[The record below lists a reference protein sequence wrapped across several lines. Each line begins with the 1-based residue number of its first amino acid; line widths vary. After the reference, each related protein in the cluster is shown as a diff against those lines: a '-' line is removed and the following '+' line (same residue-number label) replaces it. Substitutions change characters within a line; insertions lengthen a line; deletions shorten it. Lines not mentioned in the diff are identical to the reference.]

1 MTARIQVRRDSSSN
15 WTTVNPTLT
24 AGEFG
29 FETDTGAVKIGD
41 GSTPWTSLSYTS
53 YPTWTTYTITL
64 AQGTATDIAKTATYV
79 KYLRTGKT
87 VTVQAQV
94 SATDA
99 GDDTNAITLGL
110 PFTAATS
117 GIVVGSGYYN
127 DGGTQYQA
135 IAYLY
140 STTKVALLSTHGT
153 ASTNTD
159 DPIGVNPNIAVA
171 SGDIISVQFTYE
183 AA

>member
-15 WTTVNPTLT
+15 WTSVNPTLS

-41 GSTPWTSLSYTS
+41 GSTTWTSLGYVS
-53 YPTWTTYTITL
+53 YPTWTTYTTTL
-64 AQGTATDIAKTATYV
+64 AQGTATDIAKTAIYV

-87 VTVQAQV
+87 VTVQAKV
-94 SATDA
+94 SATGV
-99 GDDTNAITLGL
+99 GDGTNDITLSL

-117 GIVVGSGYYN
+117 GIIVGSGYYKV
-127 DGGTQYQA
+127 GGTQYQA
-135 IAYLY
+135 LAYLY
-140 STTKVALLSTHGT
+140 STTKVALLQ
-153 ASTNTD
+153 TNADTSNA
-159 DPIGVNPNIAVA
+159 IGPTPGGGITVA
-171 SGDIISVQFTYE
+171 NGDIISVQFTYE